1 MPVSS
6 TAGPDT
12 RIRIRG
18 PLRPVSA
25 AITST
30 MSTLKDEISV
40 PLITDRP
47 VQRMP
52 AFTSDSG
59 MMGSAARAAG
69 AATSIVSRRTSDRR
83 QQEDPQ

>member
-25 AITST
+25 AITSRI
-30 MSTLKDEISV
+30 STSKDEISV

-47 VQRMP
+47 VHRMP
-52 AFTSDSG
+52 GLTSDSG

-69 AATSIVSRRTSDRR
+69 AATSIVSK
-83 QQEDPQ
+83 QNQ

>member
-25 AITST
+25 AITSRI
-30 MSTLKDEISV
+30 STSKDEISV
-40 PLITDRP
+40 PLMTDRP
-47 VQRMP
+47 VHRMP
-52 AFTSDSG
+52 GLTSDSG

-69 AATSIVSRRTSDRR
+69 GGHEHREQTN
-83 QQEDPQ
+83 Q